1 MALCVAGHVDM
12 QAYID
17 NLKATGQVESGC
29 IIGLEDGAWW
39 AGNDMEITADEGW
52 AIGES
57 FEPSRFV

>member
-1 MALCVAGHVDM
+1 M